1 MVMRSVH
8 EYKTRIM
15 QISLYGVILEDKIP
29 SLDVCYMTHFF
40 TIEQLKYILF
50 MLLYDSIQI

>member
-1 MVMRSVH
+1 MRSVH